1 MLGPEYGSAEVIR
14 MLVIWRV
21 ALEVGEGRRASW
33 EEGKEPA
40 QHCGREGVRGA
51 DPCKWLSRAKLSTIR
66 YEVLFFCIFSL

>member
-33 EEGKEPA
+33 EEGKEPV

-51 DPCKWLSRAKLSTIR
+51 DPC
-66 YEVLFFCIFSL
+66 